1 MTTEKKRSEGRVSWP
16 VALIVVVAIL
26 AAAGLYAFRSL
37 RDLPLDTVAAGRDL
51 LEDVGA
57 IARAFREGTVTTSFI
72 SYATEVSGSSYL
84 QFATLNEVEVFERSD
99 EARALWG
106 RIDLPDVIV
115 QATAP
120 VEYTYY
126 LDLDGTWELV
136 LEGETIQ
143 VLAPRI
149 RYNTPAI
156 DASALRYGVTEGSV
170 FRDEDAVMSRL
181 QAGLTDMAGRRA
193 EENIPLVREL
203 GRRKTA
209 EFVDTWLGR
218 SFGDEQAYR
227 VEVVFADEL
236 DAQQELPEGPGV
248 TPRALL
254 PEEPREPTPR

>member
-1 MTTEKKRSEGRVSWP
+1 M
-16 VALIVVVAIL
+16 
-26 AAAGLYAFRSL
+26 
-37 RDLPLDTVAAGRDL
+37 
-51 LEDVGA
+51 
-57 IARAFREGTVTTSFI
+57 
-72 SYATEVSGSSYL
+72 
-84 QFATLNEVEVFERSD
+84 
-99 EARALWG
+99 
-106 RIDLPDVIV
+106 IV

-136 LEGETIQ
+136 LGGETIQ

-181 QAGLTDMAGRRA
+181 QAGLTDMTRGRA

-218 SFGDEQAYR
+218 SFDDEQAYR

-236 DAQQELPEGPGV
+236 DAQRELPEGPGAL
-248 TPRALL
+248 PRAPL
-254 PEEPREPTPR
+254 PEERLEPTLR